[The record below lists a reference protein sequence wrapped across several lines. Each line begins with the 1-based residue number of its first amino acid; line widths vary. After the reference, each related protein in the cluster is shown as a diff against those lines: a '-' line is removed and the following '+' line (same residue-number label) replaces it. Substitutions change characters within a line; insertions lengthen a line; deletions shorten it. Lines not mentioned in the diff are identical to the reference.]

1 MAKRI
6 KTSDL
11 LRKINNI
18 SMEASDIED
27 EESDQE
33 DIETVYSGNN
43 DEFDEF
49 EDHEEVRESSDISS
63 SEEEKE
69 NINKKNEIAADGTNW
84 EKIQEGSTT
93 GRLPLHNI
101 FKDISGPTGYA
112 KRNIIK
118 GEVDS
123 AFLLLIDRNILDYII
138 SCTELEAFRVLGKK
152 WTLSE
157 TKIKAFIA
165 ILYAREAYKANNLNL
180 SYLWD
185 KEWGP
190 NFFSKTMSRNNFS

>member
-43 DEFDEF
+43 DKFDEF
-49 EDHEEVRESSDISS
+49 KDHEEVRESSDSELENILNLRKKRRARIVSS
-63 SEEEKE
+63 FEEEKE

-101 FKDISGPTGYA
+101 FKDISGPT
-112 KRNIIK
+112 
-118 GEVDS
+118 
-123 AFLLLIDRNILDYII
+123 
-138 SCTELEAFRVLGKK
+138 
-152 WTLSE
+152 
-157 TKIKAFIA
+157 
-165 ILYAREAYKANNLNL
+165 
-180 SYLWD
+180 
-185 KEWGP
+185 
-190 NFFSKTMSRNNFS
+190 

>member
-33 DIETVYSGNN
+33 DIETVYSSNN

-49 EDHEEVRESSDISS
+49 EDHEEVRESSDSELENILNLRKKRRARIVSS

-93 GRLPLHNI
+93 GRLPLHNT

-118 GEVDS
+118 GEVNS

-165 ILYAREAYKANNLNL
+165 ILYAREHTKQII
-180 SYLWD
+180 
-185 KEWGP
+185 
-190 NFFSKTMSRNNFS
+190 